1 MGDGSNSIN
10 YHRVGVIREN
20 PLRCIYTADD
30 QGNIFI
36 VSSSEFENRT
46 DLKDG
51 DCCVVDFKTNFS
63 EELGNG
69 VYNAE
74 IYKYDSV
81 AVWPLHETLT
91 DTTVVLD
98 KERLVTLD
106 FKKSIYLEGRL
117 AYFAGDKY
125 PELKKIVQSLFRKL
139 KKYCWKD
146 KQWQIW
152 VFETIGDEA
161 TVFIPNRIVSLK
173 KQ

>member
-20 PLRCIYTADD
+20 PMRCIYTADD

-81 AVWPLHETLT
+81 AVWPLHETLYWT
-91 DTTVVLD
+91 RSVWL
-98 KERLVTLD
+98 RWTL
-106 FKKSIYLEGRL
+106 
-117 AYFAGDKY
+117 
-125 PELKKIVQSLFRKL
+125 RKVFI
-139 KKYCWKD
+139 WKD
-146 KQWQIW
+146 VSSCK
-152 VFETIGDEA
+152 
-161 TVFIPNRIVSLK
+161 PNM
-173 KQ
+173 